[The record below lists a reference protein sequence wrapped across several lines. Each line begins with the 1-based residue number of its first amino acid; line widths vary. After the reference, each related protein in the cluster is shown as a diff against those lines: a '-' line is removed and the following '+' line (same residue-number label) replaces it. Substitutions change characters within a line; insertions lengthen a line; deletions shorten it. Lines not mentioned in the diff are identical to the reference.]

1 MAFVSSDESEK
12 TGIHP
17 ESRAAQIL
25 PRDAASL
32 SEQRLHLAQLYGQA
46 GLRRLPC
53 GRYGTGKDRAGPCIP
68 GKAAQDKSAC
78 AGASGGAGI
87 ADRKLAE
94 GGGKVCSVTGFSG
107 PAWKDGTE
115 AGRGVP
121 GKQYIS
127 HDHNL
132 RNGHTDQGAAG
143 GTMGVRDPG

>member
-1 MAFVSSDESEK
+1 MEGVHMHNMNLVRMLDFQQKGDER
-12 TGIHP
+12 G
-17 ESRAAQIL
+17 
-25 PRDAASL
+25 
-32 SEQRLHLAQLYGQA
+32 QLVV
-46 GLRRLPC
+46 
-53 GRYGTGKDRAGPCIP
+53 
-68 GKAAQDKSAC
+68 
-78 AGASGGAGI
+78 
-87 ADRKLAE
+87 AE

-107 PAWKDGTE
+107 PAWKDGAE